1 MNNLSDNCKVIL
13 NAMASQGRSDAEEFQ
28 KIVSTL
34 SYDEIIANEYRIPM
48 YNPDALYSV
57 GFLCKTS
64 AGNIVRLLEEYDA
77 EGEPEENPAH
87 WYFYW
92 TKDPEQATPYVAT
105 SYNTDE
111 CCIYE
116 NAVWKSKI
124 DNNTTVPNEQG
135 WDVIKFISTESIV
148 QEV

>member
-1 MNNLSDNCKVIL
+1 MISDNCKVIL

-28 KIVSTL
+28 KIASAL
-34 SYDEIIANEYRIPM
+34 SYDEIVANEYRIPVFRNDVH
-48 YNPDALYSV
+48 YPV
-57 GFLCKTS
+57 GFVCKTS

-87 WYFYW
+87 WHFYW
-92 TKDPEQATPYVAT
+92 TKDPEKSTPYVAT

-116 NAVWKSKI
+116 NAVWKSLT

-135 WDVIKFISTESIV
+135 WDVVKIISTESIV